1 MIRGEGM
8 ALACRVCD
16 FENADGARFCSACGA
31 ALSAKKDADALVGK
45 TIAGKFRVEKLLG
58 NGAMG
63 RVYQATHVALD
74 RGVAL
79 KVMHD
84 HLARSGEFATRFV
97 REARAASKLDHPNS
111 IRVLDFG
118 RTDVS
123 EGQLLYLVM
132 ELFVGADLYAVLRD
146 EGPIDVARGAR
157 VVTQVLSALE
167 DAHAIDLV
175 HRDIK
180 PENVL
185 VGRRPDGSEVA
196 KLCDFGIAKVA
207 REEGPKL
214 SQAGNMIGTP
224 LYMSPEA
231 AMGRET
237 DARSDLYSVAVMLYE
252 VVCGSRP
259 FDAPS
264 PLEVARLQ
272 VEEAPQP
279 PTQRAPE
286 RKIAPALERVILKG
300 LAKRPADR
308 WATAREMREAI
319 EAAILARPAGSA
331 SEPGATRP
339 CRACKAPVAVGA
351 RFCPGCGTFQNV
363 GQEEAGQKGAPSAAR
378 GAPGTE
384 TFAGLSGVLP
394 DRLLGDLRRA
404 STEARSERRTL
415 AALVIDLIGV
425 DDAGDPEE
433 LAGRI
438 GERYE
443 LVVRVLARSSA
454 VVQGSGG
461 TRLTALF
468 GVDAPPDAAES
479 LVAQAV
485 EAAFE
490 VRRETSGARW
500 FKGAIAAG
508 VFLVTPTPGGGP
520 PTILGA
526 AAQSAARAADTA
538 RSSELLVDESIKGR
552 VGDGY
557 VATPARAGLFVV
569 REDVAAVAVATAAL
583 RAVVGRE
590 AELEAFGKALDAAVE
605 GRGQVIAIR
614 GDAGIGKTTFVREA
628 MARHREASFRWY
640 RVACRPTGGVALGV
654 FRDLILTYTGVG
666 RGAGADALRTL
677 GGDRGS
683 LAGMGLPAADQ
694 QQILGL
700 LLASTG
706 LRTRDDR
713 RGTPGAS
720 GANRDVRESGSL
732 PTLGTEAAAR
742 EGSAAIR
749 NFLTAALRKGNVAF
763 VVEDLQ
769 WIDPSSAALLAQLA
783 TAVARRPALL
793 VLTARAGIWSDW
805 NAAHF
810 NRIQL
815 GPLAAPAARRLL
827 EGMLP
832 DAEVPDAVAQPIL
845 QRAGGNPLFLES
857 IVEALRAAGGLS
869 IEAGRYH
876 LAEGAKLVAEGLRG
890 LVEARLRSLDEG
902 AQRVLLHAAV
912 VGHEADVSDVS
923 ALVGPEVDV
932 DAALRILV
940 ARGLFEER
948 PRAEGEARKVGF
960 ANDGVREVLYEM
972 LAPSDRKALHLALA
986 ERWDAIRAAA
996 GEAPVSVEEIA
1007 RHWELAQESGPA
1019 VARYREA
1026 AQQLLARGE
1035 ARAAGKLLERAA
1047 QHLPKV
1053 DAASA
1058 GTLLLELVEALAQVG
1073 DLAATDKAIA
1083 YLEQLPLEPQ
1093 AKARAQARAKRARGA
1108 VQRRAGRP
1116 AEAAAVLQAALDEAT
1131 AARDPELSCDLY
1143 LDLSAAL
1150 EDQNETQKAL
1160 QAALTG
1166 LEMASALAE
1175 KGLGD
1180 ERTLRVRLA
1189 AYLNAVGRLYLR
1201 RDDAVRAADYFRGSL
1216 AQAEKAQDAA
1226 ASSRALANLGHIA
1239 ARRDDFRAAAAETMR
1254 ALRLSQESGDR
1265 MAQARIHVNLGHY
1278 LVKLGRRDQ
1287 AEESYRAAQTLS
1299 EAIGWPEGVAV
1310 AHQALESLAR
1320 TA

>member
-1 MIRGEGM
+1 M
-8 ALACRVCD
+8 ALACKVCD

-31 ALSAKKDADALVGK
+31 ALTVKKDGDALLGT

-74 RGVAL
+74 RGVAI

-118 RTDVS
+118 RTDPS

-132 ELFVGADLYAVLRD
+132 ELFVGSDLYGLLRE

-185 VGRRPDGSEVA
+185 VGLRPDGSEIA

-231 AMGRET
+231 AMGRDT
-237 DARSDLYSVAVMLYE
+237 DARSDLYSVAVVLYE
-252 VVCGSRP
+252 VACGSRP

-279 PTQRAPE
+279 PSLRAPE
-286 RKIAPALERVILKG
+286 RRIPPALERVILKG

-319 EAAILARPAGSA
+319 EAAILARPAGSQ

-339 CRACKAPVAVGA
+339 CRACKAPVGVGA
-351 RFCPGCGTFQNV
+351 RFCPACGTPQDAV
-363 GQEEAGQKGAPSAAR
+363 PAPKVAAV
-378 GAPGTE
+378 GTE
-384 TFAGLSGVLP
+384 TFAGLAGVLP

-404 STEARSERRTL
+404 SSEARSERRTL
-415 AALVIDLIGV
+415 TALCLDLIGV

-443 LVVRVLARSSA
+443 LVTRALSRFDAL
-454 VVQGSGG
+454 VQGAGG
-461 TRLTALF
+461 TRLTAVF
-468 GVDAPPDAAES
+468 GVHSPPEAAES
-479 LVAQAV
+479 LVAMAV

-500 FKGAIAAG
+500 FKGGVAAG
-508 VFLVTPTPGGGP
+508 VFLVTANAAGGP
-520 PTILGA
+520 PTVLGA
-526 AAQSAARAADTA
+526 AAQTAARAADSA
-538 RSSELLVDESIKGR
+538 RSGELLVDESIKGR

-557 VATPARAGLFVV
+557 VATPARGGLFVV

-590 AELEAFGKALDAAVE
+590 AELEAFGKAVATALE
-605 GRGQVIAIR
+605 GQGQVIAIR
-614 GDAGIGKTTFVREA
+614 GDAGIGKTAFVREA
-628 MARHREASFRWY
+628 MARNRDTKLRWY
-640 RVACRPTGGVALGV
+640 RVACRSTGGVPLGV

-666 RGAGADALRTL
+666 RGANADALRTL
-677 GGDRGS
+677 GGDRGT

-706 LRTRDDR
+706 LRQRA
-713 RGTPGAS
+713 GSS
-720 GANRDVRESGSL
+720 GPSPTESGSL
-732 PTLGTEAAAR
+732 PKGTPDVIAR
-742 EGSAAIR
+742 EGGAAIR

-769 WIDPSSAALLAQLA
+769 WIDPSSAALLAQVA

-805 NAAHF
+805 NAPHF
-810 NRIQL
+810 TRIHL
-815 GPLAAPAARRLL
+815 GPLPAPSARRLL

-832 DAEVPDAVAQPIL
+832 DAEVPDSVAQPIL

-857 IVEALRAAGGLS
+857 IVEALRSAGALS
-869 IEAGRYH
+869 VDAGRYH

-890 LVEARLRSLDEG
+890 LVEARLRSLDDG
-902 AQRVLLHAAV
+902 AQSVLLRAAV
-912 VGHEADVSDVS
+912 VGNEAEVSDLGALAGADVDVES
-923 ALVGPEVDV
+923 
-932 DAALRILV
+932 ALRILV
-940 ARGLFEER
+940 GRGLLEER

-972 LAPSDRKALHLALA
+972 LGPSDRKALHLALA

-996 GEAPVSVEEIA
+996 GDAPASLEEIA
-1007 RHWELAQESGPA
+1007 RHWELAGEAGPA

-1026 AQQLLARGE
+1026 AKLLLTRGE
-1035 ARAAGKLLERAA
+1035 AKAAGKLLERAA
-1047 QHLPKV
+1047 QHLPKL
-1053 DAASA
+1053 DAGSA
-1058 GTLLLELVEALAQVG
+1058 VGLLLELIEALAQVG
-1073 DLAATDKAIA
+1073 DLAAVDKAIA
-1083 YLEQLPLEPQ
+1083 YLDRLPLDAQ
-1093 AKARAQARAKRARGA
+1093 AKGRAQARCERARGA

-1116 AEAAAVLQAALDEAT
+1116 AEAALVLQSALDKAT
-1131 AARDPELSCDLY
+1131 AAREPELSCDLY

-1180 ERTLRVRLA
+1180 EVTLRTRLA

-1216 AQAEKAQDAA
+1216 AQAEKANDNA
-1226 ASSRALANLGHIA
+1226 ASARALANLGHIA
-1239 ARRDDFRAAAAETMR
+1239 ARREDFRAAAAETMR

-1265 MAQARIHVNLGHY
+1265 MSQARIHVNLGHY

-1299 EAIGWPEGVAV
+1299 EAIGWSEGVAV
-1310 AHQALESLAR
+1310 AHQALEALAR
-1320 TA
+1320 SV